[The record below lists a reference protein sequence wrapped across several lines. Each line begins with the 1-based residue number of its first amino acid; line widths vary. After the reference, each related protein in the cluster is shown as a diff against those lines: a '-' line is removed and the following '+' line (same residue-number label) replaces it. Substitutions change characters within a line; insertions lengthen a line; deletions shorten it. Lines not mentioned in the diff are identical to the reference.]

1 MVLGPWVHRVSSVL
15 SAAVAFVFPAYLMW
29 FSSFADSW
37 LTSRRSS
44 GESDKGTW
52 ERTEW
57 KRRRRGEAQG
67 WTDRIENVRRE
78 FFYLFIF
85 LNGFIFIHPICWIL
99 PINAFKMRF
108 LKSTVCADVKYL
120 LMVPTTEIIAFFF
133 SFLFFYHIFSPHK
146 CNCLK
151 DSL

>member
-1 MVLGPWVHRVSSVL
+1 MSTHVSSVL

-52 ERTEW
+52 ERMEW

-67 WTDRIENVRRE
+67 WAERIENVRGE
-78 FFYLFIF
+78 KIIKVCLANGLIF
-85 LNGFIFIHPICWIL
+85 TYPICWK
-99 PINAFKMRF
+99 NAF
-108 LKSTVCADVKYL
+108 LTSKYL
-120 LMVPTTEIIAFFF
+120 KWAFSPLLKPTTCTDMWNIFSRFPKTKIIVFFF
-133 SFLFFYHIFSPHK
+133 SLYHIFSPHK
-146 CNCLK
+146 WNYLK
-151 DSL
+151 GSL